1 MSRTANPGKP
11 KSTPRRFPDWVCL
24 CGYRVK
30 DDGSVKAAQK
40 MGKHLWDAHGA

>member
-1 MSRTANPGKP
+1 MKP
-11 KSTPRRFPDWVCL
+11 KSTHRFPDWICGL
-24 CGYRVK
+24 CGYRMR